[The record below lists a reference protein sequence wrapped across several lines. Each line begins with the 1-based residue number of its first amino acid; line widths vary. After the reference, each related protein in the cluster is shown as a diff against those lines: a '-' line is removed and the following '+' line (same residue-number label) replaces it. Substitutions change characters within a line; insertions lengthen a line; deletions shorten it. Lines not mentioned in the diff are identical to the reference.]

1 MRVLMLSWEYP
12 PRKVG
17 GLATHVYELS
27 KALAKRVEI
36 HIVTCNFPGAIEL
49 EDIDGVVVHRINVY
63 SAPSPDF
70 LTWAMLMNVSLLR
83 AGCELIA
90 EKRFDVIHC
99 HDWLVAQA
107 CITMKHAS
115 GMPLVATIHST
126 ESGRRHGIYTN
137 YQRVIHEIEGWLTYE
152 ASRIVCCSWSMVNEV
167 AGLFNVPRD
176 KIWMIPNG
184 VDPEIYRPSAI
195 DRSLRHKYAYP
206 SERIVF
212 YVGRLVPEKGVN
224 VLIGAVPRILSAHPN
239 TKFIIVGEGYSREML
254 SSLAKF
260 LGVEHKVYFTGYV
273 SDGEVKELLK
283 LADVQVV
290 PSIYE
295 PFGIACLEGMASGI
309 PVVVSDTGGLSEI
322 VEDGFTGLKVPPDN
336 SDAIAYAVNRL
347 LSNSALRESMSK
359 RARERAVEKFSW
371 RTIANLTTKMYDS
384 IFIK

>member
-1 MRVLMLSWEYP
+1 MLSWEYP

-17 GLATHVYELS
+17 GLATHVFELS
-27 KALAKRVEI
+27 KAIAERVEI
-36 HIVTCNFPGAIEL
+36 HIVTCNFPGALEL
-49 EDIDGVVVHRINVY
+49 ESVGGAVVHRINVY

-70 LTWAMLMNVSLLR
+70 LTWAMLMNASLLR
-83 AGCELIA
+83 AGCELTS
-90 EKRFDVIHC
+90 ERRFDMIHC

-107 CITMKHAS
+107 CVTIKHAT
-115 GMPLVATIHST
+115 GIPLVATIHST
-126 ESGRRHGIYTN
+126 ESGRRHGIHTD

-184 VDPEIYRPSAI
+184 VDPEIYRPGAI
-195 DRSLRHKYAYP
+195 DRSLRDKYADP
-206 SERIVF
+206 NEKIVL

-224 VLIGAVPRILSAHPN
+224 VLIGAIPRILFAHPN

-254 SSLAKF
+254 SSLSKS
-260 LGVEHKVYFTGYV
+260 LGVDRKVFFTRYV
-273 SDGEVKELLK
+273 SDDEVKGLLG

-295 PFGIACLEGMASGI
+295 PFGIVCLEAMASGI
-309 PVVVSDTGGLSEI
+309 PVVASDTGGLSEI
-322 VEDGFTGLKVPPDN
+322 VEDGVTGLKVPSDN
-336 SDAIAYAVNRL
+336 SNAIAYAVNRL
-347 LSNSALRESMSK
+347 LSDSALRESMSK
-359 RARERAVEKFSW
+359 RARERALAKFSW
-371 RTIANLTTKMYDS
+371 KAIADLTTQMYDS

>member
-27 KALAKRVEI
+27 KALAERAEI
-36 HIVTCNFPGAIEL
+36 HVITCSFPGAPPL
-49 EDIDGVVVHRINVY
+49 ENVNGAIVHRINVY

-70 LTWAMLMNVSLLR
+70 LTWSMLMNASLLR

-90 EKRFDVIHC
+90 ERRFDAIHC

-107 CITMKHAS
+107 SITMKHAT

-126 ESGRRHGIYTN
+126 ESGRRHGIYTS

-167 AGLFNVPRD
+167 ARLFNVPRD
-176 KIWMIPNG
+176 KLWMIPNG
-184 VDPEIYRPSAI
+184 VDPEIYRPRAI
-195 DRSLRHKYAYP
+195 DQSQRDRYADP
-206 SERIVF
+206 SERVVL

-224 VLIGAVPRILSAHPN
+224 VLIGAVPKILSAHPN
-239 TKFIIVGEGYSREML
+239 AKFIVVGEGYSKEGL
-254 SSLAKF
+254 SNLTKSLK
-260 LGVEHKVYFTGYV
+260 VDRKVYFTGYI
-273 SDGEVKELLK
+273 SDDEIKGLLG
-283 LADVQVV
+283 LADLQVV

-295 PFGIACLEGMASGI
+295 PFGIVCLEGMASGL
-309 PVVVSDTGGLSEI
+309 PVVASDTGGLSEI
-322 VEDGFTGLKVPPDN
+322 VEDGVTGLKVPPDN
-336 SDAIAYAVNRL
+336 SEAIAYAVNRL
-347 LSNSALRESMSK
+347 LADGALRRSMAK

-371 RTIANLTTKMYDS
+371 KAIADLTKKLYDS
-384 IFIK
+384 VFI